1 MAPLESLRKKNKPSE
16 KTVPLLLNSL
26 LCVLRYQRVYI
37 KIAMMGNKGQIKEG
51 KEEKNEG
58 RVTKNEVM
66 SQSYSRWFITMNNL
80 KK

>member
-1 MAPLESLRKKNKPSE
+1 
-16 KTVPLLLNSL
+16 
-26 LCVLRYQRVYI
+26 
-37 KIAMMGNKGQIKEG
+37 MGNKGQIKEG

>member
-1 MAPLESLRKKNKPSE
+1 MCFKILEG
-16 KTVPLLLNSL
+16 V
-26 LCVLRYQRVYI
+26 YQNCND
-37 KIAMMGNKGQIKEG
+37 GNKGQIKEG